1 MAGKKGGLGRGLDAL
16 FGDAGVTFEEPEKTE
31 RKKAAPKSAAS
42 RKKKTAADGELV
54 LVDINDIAPNPDQP
68 RKNFN
73 EDKLKE
79 LADSIKAQG
88 VIQPLVLTPVTGG
101 YEIIAGERRWRAA
114 RLAGIKEVPCIVRKL
129 TEEQKTLLTIIENMQ
144 REDLDPIEEA
154 EGLNRMAETYGLTH
168 EEIAKSVSKSRADI
182 TNSLRL
188 LKLPEAIRNMVSERL
203 ITKGHARALLAVDNE
218 GRQLQIAEEIVA
230 EDLSVRATEKLV
242 KGKQVRRK
250 PRKKIIRKP
259 ADIAQVEGEL
269 KDIFGTKVKL
279 EHKAGKGVISIEY
292 YSKDELDRLI
302 EMLRSLK

>member
-16 FGDAGVTFEEPEKTE
+16 FGDAGVSFREPKKDEIKKT
-31 RKKAAPKSAAS
+31 P
-42 RKKKTAADGELV
+42 KKTAAETKKKLAEGELI

-73 EDKLKE
+73 EEKLKE

-101 YEIIAGERRWRAA
+101 YQIIAGERRWRAA
-114 RLAGIKEVPCIVRKL
+114 RLAGIREVPCIVRKL
-129 TEEQKTLLTIIENMQ
+129 TDEQKALLTIIENMQ

-168 EEIAKSVSKSRADI
+168 EQIARSVSKSRADI

-188 LKLPEAIRNMVSERL
+188 LKLPAVIRSMVSDGL
-203 ITKGHARALLAVDNE
+203 ITKGHARALLAVEDE

-242 KGKQVRRK
+242 KGKQIRRK
-250 PRKKIIRKP
+250 PRKKVIRRS
-259 ADIAQVEGEL
+259 ADIAQVEREL
-269 KDIFGTKVKL
+269 KDIFGTKVRL
-279 EHKAGKGVISIEY
+279 EHRAGKGVISIEY

-302 EMLRSLK
+302 EMLRSLG

>member
-16 FGDAGVTFEEPEKTE
+16 FGDAGVSFREPEKDE
-31 RKKAAPKSAAS
+31 IKKTPE
-42 RKKKTAADGELV
+42 KTAAETKKKLAEGELI
-54 LVDINDIAPNPDQP
+54 LVDLNDIAPNPDQP
-68 RKNFN
+68 RKNFD
-73 EDKLKE
+73 EEKLKE

-101 YEIIAGERRWRAA
+101 YQIIAGERRWRAA

-129 TEEQKTLLTIIENMQ
+129 TDEQKALLTIIENMQ

-168 EEIAKSVSKSRADI
+168 EQIARSVSKSRADI

-188 LKLPEAIRNMVSERL
+188 LKLPAVIRSMVSDGL
-203 ITKGHARALLAVDNE
+203 ITKGHARALLAVEDE

-242 KGKQVRRK
+242 KGKQIRRK
-250 PRKKIIRKP
+250 PRKKVIRRS
-259 ADIAQVEGEL
+259 ADIAQVEREL
-269 KDIFGTKVKL
+269 KDIFGTKVRL
-279 EHKAGKGVISIEY
+279 EHRAGKGVISIEY

-302 EMLRSLK
+302 EMLRSLG

>member
-1 MAGKKGGLGRGLDAL
+1 MAKKAGLGRGLDAL
-16 FGDAGVTFEEPEKTE
+16 FADAAPVEETRRPADAGGG
-31 RKKAAPKSAAS
+31 KKSS
-42 RKKKTAADGELV
+42 EAADTENEDRV
-54 LVDINDIAPNPDQP
+54 LYIDINDIRPNSEQP
-68 RKNFN
+68 HKNCD
-73 EDKLKE
+73 EVKLGE
-79 LADSIKAQG
+79 LASSIKSNG
-88 VIQPLVLTPVTGG
+88 VIQPLIVRESSSG
-101 YEIIAGERRWRAA
+101 YELVAGERRWRAA

-188 LKLPEAIRNMVSERL
+188 LKLPEAIRNMVSEGL